1 MDWIP
6 RLTPFE
12 LEALPRAVES
22 SREDIS
28 LTAHSLT
35 DVGQEVKCPICL
47 ELMENVMVTEWSD
60 EYLGYNEL
68 DKKNFLG

>member
-1 MDWIP
+1 
-6 RLTPFE
+6 
-12 LEALPRAVES
+12 
-22 SREDIS
+22 
-28 LTAHSLT
+28 
-35 DVGQEVKCPICL
+35 VKCPICL